1 MTIEDPIQG
10 GQERVNLAM
19 QVANIAAQASAAI
32 RSGSLEKREELADT
46 LLRARARLAQ
56 NPTPE
61 GLLPFIDVVCGLLRR
76 QEISGD
82 ATALP
87 TPYRAVYDQLVDE
100 TQRDSD
106 EGELTLGE
114 VLEEVGY
121 NVVAAM
127 RQGTPAQRRM
137 MANTLQR
144 MQQESAHRPDL
155 NALID
160 LLEAA
165 RALLLDEDWAPHAS
179 QLRGPFQVRW
189 EEILNAI
196 RE

>member
-1 MTIEDPIQG
+1 MTIENPTQDGEDRI
-10 GQERVNLAM
+10 NLAM
-19 QVANIAAQASAAI
+19 QVANIAAQASTAL

-46 LLRARARLAQ
+46 LTRARERLTQ

-61 GLLPFIDVVCGLLRR
+61 GLLPFIDVICGLLRG
-76 QEISGD
+76 QDVTAG

-100 TQRDSD
+100 TEHNDE
-106 EGELTLGE
+106 EGEMTLRE
-114 VLEEVGY
+114 VLDEVSH
-121 NVVAAM
+121 NVVAAIKG
-127 RQGTPAQRRM
+127 GTPAQRRM

-144 MQQESAHRPDL
+144 MQQSSAHRPDL
-155 NALID
+155 KSLID

-165 RALLLDEDWAPHAS
+165 RALLLDEDWAPHAN
-179 QLRGPFQVRW
+179 QLRGPFQARW
-189 EEILNAI
+189 EEMLNAI